1 MHRCISGLAV
11 RINTANDLSQPS
23 FLRALAPKETLI
35 YAQSDFLLF
44 PVYKWEEF
52 FHESPKLVISCF
64 VIPGHF
70 AQLHI
75 LSKYHFIINLFICH
89 FFPSPTLASKWV
101 LQELESGLILF
112 LSPTSLVTD
121 GWIMSPGEVKG
132 LAQSS
137 RPEMW
142 TAFLTP
148 SLVLISHVLPEM
160 FSNDLDAAKELRRI
174 FLLCSYRLAHLW
186 NSTNNSV
193 GVGAATATTTT

>member
-1 MHRCISGLAV
+1 MISLSLVFWELSPQKRHWYMHSLISFF
-11 RINTANDLSQPS
+11 SQFTNERNS
-23 FLRALAPKETLI
+23 
-35 YAQSDFLLF
+35 SM
-44 PVYKWEEF
+44 
-52 FHESPKLVISCF
+52 SPPELVISCF
-64 VIPGHF
+64 AIPGHF
-70 AQLHI
+70 VQLHI

-121 GWIMSPGEVKG
+121 GWIMLPREVKG

-148 SLVLISHVLPEM
+148 SLVVISHVLPEM
-160 FSNDLDAAKELRRI
+160 FSNDLDAARELRRS
-174 FLLCSYRLAHLW
+174 FLLRSSRLAHLW
-186 NSTNNSV
+186 NSTNNGV
-193 GVGAATATTTT
+193 GVVAATATTTT